1 MVLVKHLISPATLPQ
16 PSIIKPPSCV
26 EQLSVLSYNILLPNS
41 EDGWWTYK
49 MYSPPLP
56 KELQYQSS
64 WEYRQ
69 DLLKKWIQLI
79 DADVVCKLPFKEK
92 AILFYSFAPT
102 HGTNIFE
109 LFLKL

>member
-16 PSIIKPPSCV
+16 PSIITPPSSVIV
-26 EQLSVLSYNILLPNS
+26 EQLSVLSYNVLLPNS

-69 DLLKKWIQLI
+69 DLLKKRIQLI
-79 DADVVCKLPFKEK
+79 DADVVCTFRKKKFV
-92 AILFYSFAPT
+92 LFHLRALTYS
-102 HGTNIFE
+102 NC
-109 LFLKL
+109 

>member
-16 PSIIKPPSCV
+16 PSIITPPSSAIV
-26 EQLSVLSYNILLPNS
+26 EQLSVLSYNVLLPNS

-69 DLLKKWIQLI
+69 DLLKKRIQLI
-79 DADVVCKLPFKEK
+79 DADVVCTFRKK
-92 AILFYSFAPT
+92 ILFCFHLRELTYS
-102 HGTNIFE
+102 NC
-109 LFLKL
+109 